1 MDKIMD
7 LTQLLNKVLADTFAL
22 YLKTQSFHWNVEGP
36 DFAEYHNLFGDIYEE
51 LQAAVDPIAEHVR
64 ALDGYAVKRMLELT
78 TVAETVVVPPARDM
92 FHDWMR
98 ANDEVL
104 SSIKECYLN
113 AERQGELGLTNF
125 LQDRYDIHKKH
136 AWMVRATL
144 KTRASN
150 E

>member
-1 MDKIMD
+1 MD
-7 LTQLLNKVLADTFAL
+7 LVELLNKVLADTFAL
-22 YLKTQSFHWNVEGP
+22 YLKTHSFHWNVEGP
-36 DFAEYHNLFGDIYEE
+36 DFAEYHGLFGDLYEE
-51 LQAAVDPIAEHVR
+51 IYGAVDPIAEHVR
-64 ALDGYAVKRMLELT
+64 ALDGYAVGTMKRMMEMT
-78 TVAETVVVPPARDM
+78 TVKETVVVPPARDM

-104 SSIKECYLN
+104 KSLKECYLN
-113 AERQGELGLTNF
+113 AERQGEIGLSNF

-144 KTRASN
+144 KTRAAD

>member
-1 MDKIMD
+1 MD
-7 LTQLLNKVLADTFAL
+7 LIQLLNKVLADTFAL

-36 DFAEYHNLFGDIYEE
+36 DFSEYHELFGKIYEE
-51 LQAAVDPIAEHVR
+51 LQGAVDPIAEHVR
-64 ALDGYAVKRMLELT
+64 ALDGYAVGTMKRMIEMT
-78 TVAETVVVPPARDM
+78 TVDETVVVPPARDM

-104 SSIKECYLN
+104 KSLRECYLN
-113 AERQGELGLTNF
+113 AERQGEIGLSNF

-136 AWMVRATL
+136 AWMIRATL
-144 KTRASN
+144 KTRAAD

>member
-1 MDKIMD
+1 MD
-7 LTQLLNKVLADTFAL
+7 LVELLNKVLADTFAL
-22 YLKTQSFHWNVEGP
+22 YLKTHSFHWNVEGP
-36 DFAEYHNLFGDIYEE
+36 DFAEYHGLFGDLYEE
-51 LQAAVDPIAEHVR
+51 IYGAVDPIAEHVR
-64 ALDGYAVKRMLELT
+64 ALDGYAVGTMKRMMEMT
-78 TVAETVVVPPARDM
+78 TIKETVVVPPARDM

-104 SSIKECYLN
+104 KSLKECYLN
-113 AERQGELGLTNF
+113 AERQGEIGLSNF

-144 KTRASN
+144 KTRAAD